1 MNNIPLHEFSD
12 HLSEYDSVAWVPC
25 IAGRLNYKN
34 APSKT
39 TLGSLQA
46 PRGLNVRVGA
56 DANGEKGSR
65 VMAVTSQHNWKDTT
79 NVNASGDFRVMVTG
93 RADSHDD
100 HCVMKLKLGLVPV
113 DFESDLAGP
122 FEAFDALMT
131 AESASKG
138 NAFSALEA
146 SLDFDE
152 DNTDQLARGEP
163 VAAGKEKH
171 GEYFLVEALLHP
183 NGLILCRY
191 VDDGFRD
198 PELKAQDNAEYM
210 LQRDT
215 VIRQAYYYLKY
226 VFHQHKHH
234 HAADDCACTV
244 MRIPDDPRHIGPKL
258 VGTLTSSVNQFRRLL
273 DHVGK
278 CDVHHVGVIGYI
290 ASLAKSCKRV
300 GFYNDKAYEH
310 QNERLIYVEQSFSA
324 MVKERSFNRITA
336 FQYSTLWLQVATYA
350 SLIIGTAY
358 ILNKNANEPYSFYY
372 LLSIFGLMFIVSLG
386 MNLIPFSVIK
396 PFRFYSDVIKY
407 FFQFNVV
414 KVVAATVFVFPF
426 LLLAI
431 YWFLRALGSVL

>member
-1 MNNIPLHEFSD
+1 MNNIPLHEFAD

-39 TLGSLQA
+39 TLGSLEA
-46 PRGLNVRVGA
+46 PRGINARVDTEAHG
-56 DANGEKGSR
+56 GKGSR
-65 VMAVTSQHNWKDTT
+65 VLAVTSRHNWKDTAD
-79 NVNASGDFRVMVTG
+79 VNASGDFRVMVTG

-100 HCVMKLKLGLVPV
+100 HCVMKLKLGLLSL
-113 DFESDLAGP
+113 DFESDLAGS

-131 AESASKG
+131 AAPAIKG
-138 NAFSALEA
+138 VAFSALET
-146 SLDFDE
+146 SLDFDQK
-152 DNTDQLARGEP
+152 NIDQLARGES
-163 VAAGKEKH
+163 VGGGKEKH

-198 PELKAQDNAEYM
+198 PRLKEKNNAEYIS
-210 LQRDT
+210 QRDT

-234 HAADDCACTV
+234 READDCACTV
-244 MRIPDDPRHIGPKL
+244 MKIPDDPRHIGPKL
-258 VGTLTSSVNQFRRLL
+258 VGTLTSSVTQFRRLL

-278 CDVHHVGVIGYI
+278 CDVHHMGVIGYI

-300 GFYNDKAYEH
+300 GFYNDEAYEH
-310 QNERLIYVEQSFSA
+310 QNERLAYVEQSFSA
-324 MVKERSFNRITA
+324 MVKERSFNRISA

-350 SLIIGTAY
+350 SLIIGTTY
-358 ILNKNANEPYSFYY
+358 ILNKNSDEPYSFYY
-372 LLSIFGLMFIVSLG
+372 LLSIFGLMLIVSLG
-386 MNLIPFSVIK
+386 MNFIPFSVIK
-396 PFRFYSDVIKY
+396 SFRFYSDVIKY

-414 KVVAATVFVFPF
+414 KMAAATVFFFPI

-431 YWFLRALGSVL
+431 YWFLRSLGAVL